1 VAADEAVLNKELKN
15 PLKTSPFNKLLE
27 LYMVHMN
34 TLLKTAVRIGKQ
46 VDEQTKNDFI
56 LGILP

>member
-1 VAADEAVLNKELKN
+1 MAADEAVLNKELKN